1 MNIFVRLTEIKKMS
15 ENTSNNKNVRD
26 DEIDLLDLFRR
37 MGKTLGRWG
46 NAIGRGFLISV
57 VFMLRRWIPLTL
69 SVILGL
75 VLAIILRSSMKSF
88 YTSDLVLKA
97 NIEPTD
103 ELISYINRLHTYCL
117 EDGKQHLAEAI
128 SLTSAQTD
136 NILDIKASW
145 IIDNS
150 RDGIPDYVDYN
161 ETHDDFDTTNVRMTD
176 RLDVRVRIL
185 QPQELS
191 NVREGIIKFINNEP
205 LFQQKNAMRLKQ
217 NNEMLTRLE
226 YDILQLDSLQKFKYF
241 EEARNLV
248 PRTGNQMIFLQE
260 QKTQLIYTDIYNL
273 YNKKQIIEQDL
284 GLYKE
289 IVTILSDFNIP
300 VQRDNGGLYY
310 AKTFVPLFFLLTL
323 LILIM
328 LANRKK
334 LKDIYHKY

>member
-1 MNIFVRLTEIKKMS
+1 MS
-15 ENTSNNKNVRD
+15 ENTSNSKNVRD

-37 MGKTLGRWG
+37 MGRTLGRWG
-46 NAIGRGFLISV
+46 NGIGRAFLISV
-57 VFMLRRWIPLTL
+57 VFMIRRWIPLTL

-75 VLAIILRSSMKSF
+75 VLAIVLRSNMKSF
-88 YTSDLVLKA
+88 YTSDLILKV

-103 ELISYINRLHTYCL
+103 EVISYVNRLHSYCL
-117 EDGKQHLAEAI
+117 EEGKQHLAEAI

-150 RDGIPDYVDYN
+150 HDGIPDYVDYN
-161 ETHDDFDTTNVRMTD
+161 ETHNDLDTLNVRMTD
-176 RLDVRVRIL
+176 RFNIRVRIF

-191 NVREGIIKFINNEP
+191 NVRDGIIKFINNEP
-205 LFQQKNAMRLKQ
+205 LFQQKNELRLKQ
-217 NNEMLTRLE
+217 DGEMLTRLE

-241 EEARNLV
+241 EEARNIL
-248 PRTGNQMIFLQE
+248 PKTGSQMIFLQE

-273 YNKKQIIEQDL
+273 YNKKQSLEHDL
-284 GLYKE
+284 GLYKG

-310 AKTFVPLFFLLTL
+310 AKTFVPVFFLFTL

-334 LKDIYHKY
+334 LKEIYHKY